1 MGVLRLDADVVSI
14 LNARQARM
22 KNKSRPLPKPPRI
35 QPPLAVERDYQR
47 DLLKM
52 THRLKEYVH
61 ALLIPHL
68 ERLVRDANL
77 MKPQVLTSPIRQDA
91 WTDDLNSFMSAVRL
105 NFFRDYS
112 DREIKFFAD
121 KAGMS
126 VNDYSIK
133 KQDQIMKRVLGTEV
147 LSSEPWLKDQLSSFV
162 ISNTKLIQSIPD
174 RTLQEIE
181 GIAFR
186 GISTG
191 TRAEELAAEI
201 EDRFSVSDS
210 RARLIARDQ
219 VAKLN
224 GQLDQLRQTN
234 VGVEQYTWRTS
245 LDERV
250 RDSHREK
257 EGKVFDWNDP
267 PADTG
272 HPGEDF
278 QCRCY
283 AEPVFQGSIE

>member
-1 MGVLRLDADVVSI
+1 
-14 LNARQARM
+14 
-22 KNKSRPLPKPPRI
+22 
-35 QPPLAVERDYQR
+35 
-47 DLLKM
+47 M
-52 THRLKEYVH
+52 THRLKEYVR

-68 ERLVRDANL
+68 EKLVRDANL
-77 MKPQVLTSPIRQDA
+77 LKPQVLTSPVRQDA
-91 WTDDLNSFMSAVRL
+91 WTDDLNSFISAVRL

-121 KAGMS
+121 KAGLS
-126 VNDYSIK
+126 VNDYNQK

-191 TRAEELAAEI
+191 TRAEELASEI

-234 VGVEQYTWRTS
+234 VGVEQYIWRTS

-272 HPGEDF
+272 HPGEDY

-283 AEPVFQGSIE
+283 AEPVFPGETI